1 MCIRD
6 SINAEYMGQSNFLKK
21 SKLQLI
27 FLSLFIMQAMQAET
41 APHFQRISIEST
53 NARVIDNRDP
63 ANPFNDIIFM
73 CEHAS
78 NALPEGYSWSPNDA
92 ENFKDEHWAYDL
104 GALDMAKTIAQD
116 FGGVLVHS
124 LVSRLLC
131 DVNRP
136 ISSRTLFRKT
146 GDGKVIELNQGPMNS

>member
-104 GALDMAKTIAQD
+104 GEHCKKERWIWLRQQLRILAACSCTP
-116 FGGVLVHS
+116 S
-124 LVSRLLC
+124 LVDC
-131 DVNRP
+131 
-136 ISSRTLFRKT
+136 FA
-146 GDGKVIELNQGPMNS
+146 M